1 MGEDTDGMVESTSKL
16 RDLVKGITG
25 FDIMQD
31 EQTYKSIYEIV
42 LGIGEVWKDLS
53 DIDQAALLEKLAGKT
68 QSNAL
73 AAALNN
79 VDILKE
85 AYASAENSEGSATQ
99 EQQRFSEGIQY
110 RINQFNEAREA
121 LSHTLIDSDLFKGF
135 VDGGTKALEII
146 DQLAQHI
153 GGLSVIL
160 TSILFAKGFTNPKVG
175 MLGYFVGIGT
185 EVTKLIS
192 LFGKFSKIEALA
204 NIGTTLGK
212 TGTAALGVGAVVAL
226 SAAFTTAYKAYD
238 NYIHKYSDSMDAMRK
253 HTSGIEDQKKEI
265 DSLNEEYQSIQN
277 KITEINNLG
286 GAKVSREGEL
296 EQLQAQSK
304 ELERQIALKKAS
316 VKVELGK
323 AYKES
328 QKVTSA
334 VVEAPDQVDINA
346 INAEMTREE
355 YLKTNFGIYGG
366 SKTKTRVSVD
376 KAIPRMIAQY
386 DALIAKRKEYQDQ
399 VDKLSHNKS
408 GAYDEGMALDNADSI
423 NEAREKIEEY
433 NLSIEESREQ
443 LVQWYND
450 VQDRADV
457 IETYAEYGHILDEND
472 KATIALA
479 KSTKEQ
485 LDAMDDAEAAAN
497 GAASGQNYLHNSVV
511 KTKEQMASQK
521 TAVDNLISSYRELFE
536 LSTKGDGLDVV
547 LDDDQLTKYGN
558 ALEYVNGVYK
568 LNTDKLFELAEANNQ
583 AKISELDH
591 EKQLANMKYL
601 KNAKE
606 IEIYNDMLKEGKSLT
621 EDGGSIKGRIA
632 NLKAENQAIVEQNN
646 VRNYQISQLENVTS
660 AYQKWLAVSGQEVDA
675 KAFTGVQDAAKSIDD
690 LIKKGKIG
698 LDSYKLAVDFVIPT
712 DIDHEDTEAVQK
724 YIKNN
729 ITPYFTE
736 DRTGID
742 KFLKKSKYFEH
753 DKEYGG
759 YVLKEGTSVNDIAKD
774 MGWTVEVTRAMIDQ
788 LETFGGKFKWDIEGM
803 FSDTDKLV
811 HYQEELA
818 KINEEKE
825 TFNMDGLS
833 DADEERLKELNNQ
846 ADALIAKIDELQ
858 GKVNKTTFDKINKGV
873 EESGGVDA
881 VHKGYEQLV
890 ELGADQ
896 TTISD
901 YVKKTTGV
909 TTPQEVQL
917 YTDEAQ
923 KNVEALTTQ
932 LDTLKE
938 KYESG
943 ELALSYDDY
952 QKKVQDLTDQIQEQG
967 FMVQMLNEVLLED
980 NGVST
985 EETVSK
991 IASILTEISG
1001 YVGTIA
1007 AREPEEKP
1015 SGNEGNGNTGGSKK
1029 PAVNSNDFNGELPEG
1044 LQDTHVVYTLEADTS
1059 NAEEGLET
1067 TTDAAKK
1074 AEGPWSIRLGETGGS
1089 LIKSTLDSI
1098 SAKIRELKANK
1109 HIINIGIQTTGSV
1122 PKMGG
1127 LNDEVSAKGNIFAK
1141 GNAFARGNDI
1151 VGEQGR
1157 ELVVDPNRG
1166 IWYTVGDSGTEMIDL
1181 PKDAI
1186 VYSHN
1191 QTEALLKSGVTTR
1204 GKSKGR
1210 SFANGTEQQY
1220 VFGNIDLRHRQ
1231 PYYWDD
1237 GSVSTVLGAS
1247 YGMDELSFAV
1257 ATLLQGNDVRPL
1269 GDGEITWYLEQ
1280 LVSRSHDPE
1289 TIYALDRQGF
1299 TDEAGNWLH
1308 DLIAYV
1314 GTDAAYA
1321 EYVSSIMHVISDE
1334 YERSIGTYARGNAFA
1349 NGTLVGERGRELV
1362 VDPNTGR
1369 WYTVGDYGS
1378 EMINLPKDAIV
1389 YNHQQT
1395 EDLLKNGHTGRGH
1408 STGASFAS
1416 GNAYVRVD
1424 STDGS
1429 GGGRKDGKQGV
1440 TGGIPDA
1447 PKGYKASAKAAADAA
1462 KSAEKAAKGA
1472 KDAADEA
1479 KTTIDWIDRAIEYQT
1494 REIKK
1499 WKDIV
1504 DDEYEPYEN
1513 RFDALDQ
1520 YTEQLIE
1527 QQEVLYQAIERRN
1540 EKFEEDAQKLRDA
1553 IGEEKAEV
1561 ILERVVKGDV
1571 DPLEWLEKFEDE
1583 FGKENAEKY
1592 YKMVVELQTDQKNIE
1607 SADDAY
1613 RDNIK
1618 EQREA
1623 EQERYKMR
1631 LNIIKA
1637 EKENLDYEMD
1647 LLQHNLDM
1655 KDILGKMVVEQDYQ
1669 DMIDQSEEIASNLR
1683 EQLEV
1688 LEEQA
1693 DSLDPTSEAYASV
1706 QSDIHSIKKDL
1717 LECEKNQAE
1726 WNDKIMRLPI
1736 ERIDRYINMLN
1747 NIKKDLENWSAEQNV
1762 LGIDTTDK
1770 TIEQRFDIAQR
1781 AIKKYNEQVDKYR
1794 DLLSHYEYGSDKFE
1808 ETANSIQDC
1817 EDNVSSL
1824 IQEMRELNIQFLKLP
1839 IDDITKANEKLQNIN
1854 AAEQKV
1860 LDDYDTALSAVLSK
1874 FDQLIDKRND
1884 EIDVLNKRYDEMI
1897 KPYQDQLD
1905 LLNEQNE
1912 AKQMQYNIDKAQ
1924 YDLDK
1929 ARQQKNVQVVRN
1941 GRIEYDSDID
1951 ALKSAQDNL
1960 NNAKHDKAVYDLQQ
1974 QIDALEKERDS
1985 KIEPLEKEIDKLEDA
2000 RNRWQTFED
2009 ERTFEKEAA
2018 EAVRL
2023 LGANWEKAI
2032 EGTITNP
2039 HSDDREYD
2047 IFSKNHIQLDR
2058 QITNNEKQIENNE
2071 RMIDL
2076 MTRYVDAYMS
2086 GEMTYEEA
2094 RSQYDKLYKDYQSGA
2109 TLTSQE
2115 SLAAE
2120 LAFNRAKDMGDA
2132 LRLNNAETKKSY
2144 DSFLGQLEKA
2154 NEYNKTID
2162 KYTKTWDEINES
2174 ITKQLAELER
2184 LAALAEEIAA
2194 QRRSSGGSRSGGG
2207 SDGGGEEWSKNPTG
2221 YGANTKYN
2229 PTNHTIYGSPYSGSG
2244 GSPVVYAE
2252 NNASSGSYDREASR
2266 RVSSGGGGGGS
2277 ISVEAK
2283 SVSVESKSTEVKSSS
2298 KPSGP
2303 ASDPSYTSRGKG
2315 PHAFADGLAKGMV
2328 GGLNPSEKFKK
2339 LQAMGLK
2346 ALKPDEV
2353 PAFLHVGEGVVNAIQ
2368 QSNILK
2374 SVGNAFKAGVA
2385 SIPTDAVKSVENNY
2399 TFDCQFG
2406 DFILPNVEDTNG
2418 FASAMKNNF
2427 ESIMNQQFS
2436 KIF

>member
-53 DIDQAALLEKLAGKT
+53 DVDQAALLEKLAGKT

-85 AYASAENSEGSATQ
+85 AYQTAEDSMGSAME
-99 EQQRFSEGIQY
+99 EQQRFSEGLQY
-110 RINQFNEAREA
+110 HLNQFNQARES
-121 LSHTLIDSDLFKGF
+121 LSHNLVDSDLLKFF
-135 VDGGTKALEII
+135 VDLGTIGVESI
-146 DQLAQHI
+146 DKITQSI
-153 GGLSVIL
+153 GGLSVIISSFMVIGGL
-160 TSILFAKGFTNPKVG
+160 KTKDGGPLLYFTEFGKQITSLIHTVASAKG
-175 MLGYFVGIGT
+175 LGGVTKAIEGIG
-185 EVTKLIS
+185 E
-192 LFGKFSKIEALA
+192 
-204 NIGTTLGK
+204 IGTTAIGM
-212 TGTAALGVGAVVAL
+212 GGVVAL
-226 SAAFTTAYKAYD
+226 SAAFTMAYKAYD
-238 NYIHKYSDSMDAMRK
+238 NYVHKYSDSMNAMRK

-265 DSLNEEYQSIQN
+265 ESLNEEYQSVQD
-277 KITEINNLG
+277 KITEINNMG

-304 ELERQIALKKAS
+304 ELERQIALKEAS
-316 VKVELGK
+316 AKVELGK
-323 AYKES
+323 AYKEA
-328 QKVTSA
+328 QKATSA

-497 GAASGQNYLHNSVV
+497 GAASGQNSLHNSVV

-606 IEIYNDMLKEGKSLT
+606 IEIYNNMLKEGKSLT

-632 NLKAENQAIVEQNN
+632 NLKAENQAIIEQNN
-646 VRNYQISQLENVTS
+646 IRNYQISQLENVTS

-712 DIDHEDTEAVQK
+712 NIDHEDTEAVQK

-742 KFLKKSKYFEH
+742 KFLKKSQYFEH

-818 KINEEKE
+818 KINEEKDK
-825 TFNMDGLS
+825 FNLNELS
-833 DADEERLKELNNQ
+833 EADSERFDELNNQ

-858 GKVNKTTFDKINKGV
+858 GKVNKTTFNKINKGV
-873 EESGGVDA
+873 EESGGVEA

-896 TTISD
+896 QTISD

-909 TTPQEVQL
+909 TTPQEVQI

-923 KNVEALTTQ
+923 KNIDDLIKRLHELDEASPSVKDTEQYEQEYQKLT
-932 LDTLKE
+932 DDLKE
-938 KYESG
+938 
-943 ELALSYDDY
+943 
-952 QKKVQDLTDQIQEQG
+952 QG
-967 FMVQMLNEVLLED
+967 IMVQMLNEVLLED

-1015 SGNEGNGNTGGSKK
+1015 SGDEGKGNTGGGGK
-1029 PAVNSNDFNGELPEG
+1029 PVFNSNDFNGELPEG

-1127 LNDEVSAKGNIFAK
+1127 LNDEVSAKGNVFAN

-1237 GSVSTVLGAS
+1237 GSVSTVLGTS

-1269 GDGEITWYLEQ
+1269 GDGEIIWYLEQ

-1349 NGTLVGERGRELV
+1349 NGTLVGERGRELI
-1362 VDPNTGR
+1362 VDPNSGR

-1395 EDLLKNGHTGRGH
+1395 EDLLKNGHTSRGH

-1416 GNAYVRVD
+1416 GNAYVRVED
-1424 STDGS
+1424 TDGS
-1429 GGGRKDGKQGV
+1429 GGGRKNGKQGV

-1520 YTEQLIE
+1520 YTEQLID

-1571 DPLEWLEKFEDE
+1571 DPLEWLQKFEDE

-1607 SADDAY
+1607 AADDAY

-1669 DMIDQSEEIASNLR
+1669 DMIDQTDEIASNLR

-1762 LGIDTTDK
+1762 LGIDTTAK

-1854 AAEQKV
+1854 TAEQRV

-1884 EIDVLNKRYDEMI
+1884 EIDILNKRYDEMI

-1985 KIEPLEKEIDKLEDA
+1985 KIEPLEKEIEKLEDA

-2194 QRRSSGGSRSGGG
+2194 QRRSSGGGRSSGGD
-2207 SDGGGEEWSKNPTG
+2207 SDGGGGVWSKNPTG
-2221 YGANTKYN
+2221 YGAGTKYN
-2229 PTNHTIYGSPYSGSG
+2229 PYGKGTLYEGDAVFTGKSL
-2244 GSPVVYAE
+2244 AI
-2252 NNASSGSYDREASR
+2252 D
-2266 RVSSGGGGGGS
+2266 SGGGDTS
-2277 ISVEAK
+2277 VHADSVTVISSRDADTSHK
-2283 SVSVESKSTEVKSSS
+2283 DSGPGSSS
-2298 KPSGP
+2298 KSSGKSHYNHSSPSGP
-2303 ASDPSYTSRGKG
+2303 ASDSEYTSRGKG
-2315 PHAFADGLAKGMV
+2315 PHAFADGLAMGMV

-2346 ALKPDEV
+2346 PLEPDEV

-2399 TFDCQFG
+2399 NFDCQFG